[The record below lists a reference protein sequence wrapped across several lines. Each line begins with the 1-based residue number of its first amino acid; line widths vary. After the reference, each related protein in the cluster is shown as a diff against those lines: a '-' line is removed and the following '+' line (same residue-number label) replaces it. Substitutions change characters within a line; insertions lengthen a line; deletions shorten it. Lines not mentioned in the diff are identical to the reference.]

1 MPGWQPIRGWQHSV
15 VSHRERHLESGE
27 TKPGMERA
35 YNGGVWGSTAETR
48 QARVSLH
55 YFFRGRGR
63 PPWPHKHPLGL
74 ATLGHMTKRVTF
86 RLCCGV
92 HPPTV
97 PVFVWFQV
105 LALTHSS
112 SSGGGQSTNCVL
124 WLSTPQDSPPAVCF
138 ACGWVKWMSLY
149 WGRNF
154 DKEPMQILWKHNI
167 PPLKQPLVARL
178 LLIDYIMWIFS
189 NLRLDWENKGCH
201 HGKLFCR
208 CMLTL

>member
-1 MPGWQPIRGWQHSV
+1 MAAHQGLTAQCCKPQGKTSGVRRDQTRDGNMW
-15 VSHRERHLESGE
+15 HRSR
-27 TKPGMERA
+27 KRA
-35 YNGGVWGSTAETR
+35 YNSGVWGSTAETR

-55 YFFRGRGR
+55 HFFRGRGR

-86 RLCCGV
+86 GLCCGV

-124 WLSTPQDSPPAVCF
+124 WLSKPQDP
-138 ACGWVKWMSLY
+138 
-149 WGRNF
+149 
-154 DKEPMQILWKHNI
+154 
-167 PPLKQPLVARL
+167 PPLLCALPAGKSSGCLCIEGGTLTRNPCK
-178 LLIDYIMWIFS
+178 YC
-189 NLRLDWENKGCH
+189 ENITSH
-201 HGKLFCR
+201 L
-208 CMLTL
+208 